1 MMYTVD
7 ARGEACP
14 KPVLM
19 TKAAVLNGEEAIQT
33 IVDNPA
39 AVQNVSRYAA
49 SAGYICQSNE
59 ENGVFTL
66 TLTKGLDA
74 PGPQSTSPGNA
85 SWAVFCTENRI
96 GAVDNE
102 LGHNLVR
109 MYFYT
114 LTQMDTPPAVIAF
127 MNEGVMLPCQE
138 EQIVESLKTLMEQGT
153 KVLVCG
159 TCLNFYNLSDKLGC
173 GTVSNM
179 YEILEALDSCG
190 KVMKI

>member
-1 MMYTVD
+1 M
-7 ARGEACP
+7 
-14 KPVLM
+14 
-19 TKAAVLNGEEAIQT
+19 
-33 IVDNPA
+33 
-39 AVQNVSRYAA
+39 
-49 SAGYICQSNE
+49 
-59 ENGVFTL
+59 
-66 TLTKGLDA
+66 
-74 PGPQSTSPGNA
+74 
-85 SWAVFCTENRI
+85 
-96 GAVDNE
+96 
-102 LGHNLVR
+102 
-109 MYFYT
+109 
-114 LTQMDTPPAVIAF
+114 IAF

>member
-1 MMYTVD
+1 MYTVD

-19 TKAAVLNGEEAIQT
+19 TKAAVLNGETEIQT

-39 AVQNVSRYAA
+39 AVQNVSRFAA
-49 SAGYICQSNE
+49 SMGFVCETREDGGIYTI
-59 ENGVFTL
+59 TL
-66 TLTKGLDA
+66 KKGA
-74 PGPQSTSPGNA
+74 AEAACPAAEAEAA

-96 GAVDNE
+96 GTVDNE
-102 LGHNLVR
+102 LSHNLVQ

-114 LTQMDTPPAVIAF
+114 LTQLDTPPAVIAF

-138 EQIVESLKTLMEQGT
+138 GQIVESLQTLMEQGT

-159 TCLNFYNLSDKLGC
+159 TCLNFYNLSGQLAC

-179 YEILEALDSCG
+179 YEILEALGACG